1 MSLCRLG
8 LLEHTGVTRRPI
20 ELEQYFIVRWIEL
33 GELHKYIKRHVNIS
47 VNAGAIEQSH
57 FGDSRLMLLSGN
69 CRAACKRESINR
81 LKRTQ
86 GRNSAPG

>member
-33 GELHKYIKRHVNIS
+33 GELHKCIKWRVFIS
-47 VNAGAIEQSH
+47 VGAGAIEQNH
-57 FGDSRLMLLSGN
+57 FGDSTLMLLSRKS
-69 CRAACKRESINR
+69 RAICERE
-81 LKRTQ
+81 
-86 GRNSAPG
+86 